1 MSALVDPTRPPAK
14 QAFPLLIT
22 TGTLLAV
29 AVLLSKL
36 AAANNAPMLTYLCMA
51 LGGSGI
57 ILTLISRGQPR
68 PAASATVLLL
78 YSLGAGALMALG
90 SALGYLAVGKV
101 GAAFIAVALAFPPLL
116 TWFLSLLTGLETFA
130 VSRVAGLL
138 ISLAGGALLAFGK
151 GLDVPHAEIGGVLL
165 ACAMPVVLAV
175 GNVYRSLFWPNG
187 TSARQL
193 AGLMSLCGAALTL
206 PFAVW
211 QEGLGAGLALWQAPL
226 LPILCCA
233 VVSFVFQYLTFFRL
247 QQIAGP
253 VYLSQTGSVAAITGT
268 PIAIVVLGETAP
280 DGFALAAALITIGL
294 AIFQLNVFRKGGP
307 S

>member
-1 MSALVDPTRPPAK
+1 MSRIVDPTKPPAQ
-14 QAFPLLIT
+14 QALPLLAT

-36 AAANNAPMLTYLCMA
+36 AAAHNAPMLTYLCMA

-57 ILTLISRGQPR
+57 ILTLMSRGQPR
-68 PAASATVLLL
+68 PAASATVLLV

-90 SALGYLAVGKV
+90 SALGYLAVDKV

-116 TWFLSLLTGLETFA
+116 TWFLSLLTGLERFA

-138 ISLAGGALLAFGK
+138 ISLAGGALLALGK
-151 GLDVPHAEIGGVLL
+151 GLDVPDAEIGGVLL

-175 GNVYRSLFWPNG
+175 GNVYRSFFWPNG

-193 AGLMSLCGAALTL
+193 AGLMLLCGAALTL

-211 QEGLGAGLALWQAPL
+211 QDGVGAALVLLQPRL
-226 LPILCCA
+226 LPILSCA
-233 VVSFVFQYLTFFRL
+233 IISFVFQYLTFFRL

-268 PIAIVVLGETAP
+268 PIAIVVLGESVP
-280 DGFALAAALITIGL
+280 DGFAHAAALIIFGL
-294 AIFQLNVFRKGGP
+294 AIFQLNKFRKGG
-307 S
+307 

>member
-1 MSALVDPTRPPAK
+1 MSRIVDPTKPPAQ
-14 QAFPLLIT
+14 QALPLLAT

-36 AAANNAPMLTYLCMA
+36 AAAHNAPMLTYLCMA

-57 ILTLISRGQPR
+57 ILTLMSRGQPR
-68 PAASATVLLL
+68 PAASATVLLV

-90 SALGYLAVGKV
+90 SALGYLAVDKV

-138 ISLAGGALLAFGK
+138 ISLAGGALLALGK
-151 GLDVPHAEIGGVLL
+151 GLDVPDAEIGGVLL

-175 GNVYRSLFWPNG
+175 GNVYRSFFWPNG

-193 AGLMSLCGAALTL
+193 AGLMLLCGAALTL

-211 QEGLGAGLALWQAPL
+211 QDGVGAALVLLQPRL
-226 LPILCCA
+226 LPILSCA
-233 VVSFVFQYLTFFRL
+233 IISFVFQYLTFFRL

-268 PIAIVVLGETAP
+268 PIAIVVLGESVP
-280 DGFALAAALITIGL
+280 DGFAHAAALIIFGL
-294 AIFQLNVFRKGGP
+294 AIFQLNMFRKGG
-307 S
+307 